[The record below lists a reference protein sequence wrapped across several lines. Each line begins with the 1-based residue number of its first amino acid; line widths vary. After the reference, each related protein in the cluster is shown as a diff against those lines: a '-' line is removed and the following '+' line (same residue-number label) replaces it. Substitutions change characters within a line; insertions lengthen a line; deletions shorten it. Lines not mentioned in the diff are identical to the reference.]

1 MKIDALNN
9 ALPPAA
15 ATGKAKAA
23 SAKAAERPAASDDDV
38 KLSAAS
44 SSLATPTSDSAN
56 AARIQEI
63 RQAIAEGR
71 FQINTGAIADG
82 LIESARELA
91 RHKGGA

>member
-15 ATGKAKAA
+15 ASGKAKATA
-23 SAKAAERPAASDDDV
+23 AKAAEKPTAGADDV

-44 SSLATPTSDSAN
+44 SSLTTAASDSPN

-91 RHKGGA
+91 RHKGSA